1 MLATC
6 IALRDGIRWHRLL
19 GVVLLLIGLSSV
31 LSPVA
36 RSQDAPGGVYV
47 VQVHGE
53 IDLGLAPY
61 LARILEDAERND
73 AAAVILDI
81 NTPGGRL
88 DAALQMRQSLLET
101 PVRTIAFVN
110 RDAFS
115 AGALIALAANEI
127 YMTPGAV
134 LGAATPVTGNGQTAS
149 PKTISAVRSTFK
161 STAET
166 RGRDPQLAEAMVDPS
181 VTVEGL
187 DGSDQLLTLTTAD
200 ARARGFV
207 DGVAASRQELLQAAG
222 LDGAAIHNT
231 APALAEHLV
240 RIITNPM
247 IAALLV
253 AAGLLLVLT
262 DLFGG
267 GIGVGF
273 PAAVGISL
281 MGVFFWGHMLAGLA
295 GWEGVV
301 LVGVGLV
308 LLALEAFV
316 IPGFGLA
323 GILGILAFAAG
334 LFVSL
339 IGGEIV
345 TSADIVRAAT
355 TVTAALVGLVLGGAA
370 LLWLLIR
377 TDKTGGIVLQTRLGL
392 ADGNLRLPA
401 MTRRRTTEPA
411 SLRGAHGVADSDLR
425 PAGYARINGR
435 RVDVV
440 TRGDY
445 LPAGTVLEVVQDD
458 GYRRVVRR
466 FEASQGEAT
475 RPRAR
480 SLA

>member
-1 MLATC
+1 
-6 IALRDGIRWHRLL
+6 
-19 GVVLLLIGLSSV
+19 
-31 LSPVA
+31 
-36 RSQDAPGGVYV
+36 
-47 VQVHGE
+47 
-53 IDLGLAPY
+53 
-61 LARILEDAERND
+61 
-73 AAAVILDI
+73 
-81 NTPGGRL
+81 
-88 DAALQMRQSLLET
+88 
-101 PVRTIAFVN
+101 
-110 RDAFS
+110 
-115 AGALIALAANEI
+115 
-127 YMTPGAV
+127 PGAV